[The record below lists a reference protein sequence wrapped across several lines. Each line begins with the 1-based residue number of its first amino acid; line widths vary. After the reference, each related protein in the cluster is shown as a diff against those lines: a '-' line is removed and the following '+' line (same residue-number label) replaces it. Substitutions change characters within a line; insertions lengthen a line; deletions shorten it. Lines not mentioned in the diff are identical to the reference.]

1 MHDIAPRLRRSQSPE
16 GSMSP
21 VWNLKVTPVS
31 LPLLPPPP
39 HSMLRKEQER
49 TAHWEYC
56 FLSLSLYSTF
66 PMLPLEKHWKA
77 AHSVA
82 KHTAMLLMP
91 LVPLNMQAWD
101 NGIPCT
107 VGTDFLTHLS
117 NGYTAPP
124 PLCFVLGAPGKQ
136 WKWHWQQKREPQ
148 IISGHVQ
155 LQGGWAHASFC
166 NQNVFCSRKHCR
178 DTQNIAPMA

>member
-1 MHDIAPRLRRSQSPE
+1 MTHSRSPMTRLNYTGIAWYRPKAAAISKPW
-16 GSMSP
+16 G
-21 VWNLKVTPVS
+21 KHVS
-31 LPLLPPPP
+31 CVKFKGHTSLAPSSSTHPPTHP
-39 HSMLRKEQER
+39 MLRKEQER
-49 TAHWEYC
+49 MAHWEYC

-124 PLCFVLGAPGKQ
+124 PTVLCA
-136 WKWHWQQKREPQ
+136 WR
-148 IISGHVQ
+148 S
-155 LQGGWAHASFC
+155 
-166 NQNVFCSRKHCR
+166 
-178 DTQNIAPMA
+178 